1 MKKVIATAVVVLSLS
16 ILFLTIYISNLH
28 SGSELIESPPIE
40 SDHVSDVQTESPEE
54 DGTWSWPINATDTW
68 YRPFGPITQ
77 AISGEKIFLDDILI
91 LGKTI
96 EGADVLAVCPGTVTA
111 VGYNESEGNYVR
123 IKNKQGLEISYRHLA
138 TTAVLDG
145 DAVMKEAI
153 IGTVGSTGTLR
164 NVLFDDTASGLGLAV
179 YDGDTPVDPVPL
191 LESVN

>member
-1 MKKVIATAVVVLSLS
+1 MENLPCNQ
-16 ILFLTIYISNLH
+16 SNTH
-28 SGSELIESPPIE
+28 
-40 SDHVSDVQTESPEE
+40 H
-54 DGTWSWPINATDTW
+54 
-68 YRPFGPITQ
+68 FG
-77 AISGEKIFLDDILI
+77 
-91 LGKTI
+91 
-96 EGADVLAVCPGTVTA
+96 
-111 VGYNESEGNYVR
+111 SEGNYAR

-138 TTAVLDG
+138 ITAVLDG